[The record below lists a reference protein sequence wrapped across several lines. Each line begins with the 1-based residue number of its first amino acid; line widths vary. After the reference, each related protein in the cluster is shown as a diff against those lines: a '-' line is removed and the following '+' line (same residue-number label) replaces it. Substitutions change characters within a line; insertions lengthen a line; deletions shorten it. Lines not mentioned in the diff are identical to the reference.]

1 MLQHRLAGTEGA
13 GHAEGAALGHRQE
26 RVDGAELGHQGLVR
40 AQTLLI
46 AADRLL
52 HGPGEHHGQLLLLAV
67 VVFQHRHGV
76 PDVVHAL
83 FPDGFHPPPFV
94 LQAEGHHDQVGE
106 QPLGHAAHGVAGGN
120 TVAGLHQGGKLPVL
134 VGDGIQIHAPLQ
146 EEAALL
152 RQLRQGILQ
161 PVEHLGQQARPQLHA
176 HQLAGELH
184 PVAHLDAV
192 GHFIDLH
199 TGCVAVDADDLALEP
214 VIAHLDIAHFIFSD
228 GAGKGGCHQIPVY
241 SGHISCHFVHFVSP
255 VSL

>member
-1 MLQHRLAGTEGA
+1 MGK
-13 GHAEGAALGHRQE
+13 
-26 RVDGAELGHQGLVR
+26 
-40 AQTLLI
+40 
-46 AADRLL
+46 
-52 HGPGEHHGQLLLLAV
+52 
-67 VVFQHRHGV
+67 
-76 PDVVHAL
+76 
-83 FPDGFHPPPFV
+83 
-94 LQAEGHHDQVGE
+94 
-106 QPLGHAAHGVAGGN
+106 QPLGHTAHGVTGGN

-161 PVEHLGQQARPQLHA
+161 AVEHLGQQARPQLHA

-192 GHFIDLH
+192 GHFINLH